1 MTTLQD
7 RLRASPTSQI
17 MQEAADALDA
27 LRAEAKEQARLLGI
41 SAEREL
47 AMRAENERLR
57 IELRALIRGY
67 VNLMESGRDRIIDL
81 GGQCDPVDVME
92 ANDPWLRSARAALI
106 EQEQG
111 NADSA

>member
-17 MQEAADALDA
+17 MQEAATALDA
-27 LRAEAKEQARLLGI
+27 LCAEAKEQARLLGI

-57 IELRALIRGY
+57 EVLAVAHDHIDMSRLEISHCNDAALIR
-67 VNLMESGRDRIIDL
+67 
-81 GGQCDPVDVME
+81 
-92 ANDPWLRSARAALI
+92 AAL
-106 EQEQG
+106 QG
-111 NADSA
+111 DSK